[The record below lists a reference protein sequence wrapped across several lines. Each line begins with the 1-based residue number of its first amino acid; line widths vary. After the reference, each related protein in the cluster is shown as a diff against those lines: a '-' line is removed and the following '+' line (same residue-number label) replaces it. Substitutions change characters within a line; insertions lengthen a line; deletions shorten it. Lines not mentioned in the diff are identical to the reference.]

1 MSGYIGKVLRINLKQ
16 KSVKVEALDIEK
28 AKQFIGGRGLGTKL
42 FMDEV
47 DPNVDAFSPENKLF
61 IVAGPLTG
69 TNVPTGG
76 RYMVVTKSPLSG
88 TIASSNSGGHWGA
101 ELKAAGYDLIII
113 EEKAD
118 EPVYI
123 TIVDDKVEIKE
134 ASKLWGKLV
143 TEVTNEIKTEMPDK
157 AKILAI
163 GPAGEQLSRM
173 AAIMND
179 YDRAAGR
186 SGVGAV
192 MGSKNLKAIAVKGS
206 GKTPI
211 FDEVKLKEA
220 NSAYLKKIKEHGV
233 TGTGLPTYGTA
244 VLVNIIN
251 ENGVLPTNNFQTS
264 HFEAADDI
272 GGETMTNEYLVKK
285 NACYRCPSACG
296 RWVKI
301 EDMGLEVGGPEYE
314 TLWAFGAD
322 CGISDIVSIFKA
334 NYWCNEYGLDTISVG
349 ATIAAA
355 MELYQKGYI
364 KDHEL
369 DGTSLEFGN
378 SDATIAWTQ
387 KIGKQ
392 EGLGAK
398 MAEGSY
404 RLCEMYGAPELSMS
418 VKKLELPAYDPRAIQ
433 GQGLQFAT
441 SNRGGCHV
449 RGYMIS
455 PEILGAPEKLDRFTI
470 EGKAQ
475 WVKTFQDLT
484 AVIDSL
490 GLCLFTSFAMNAAD
504 YAEAYNAV
512 CGTEH
517 TVESLLEAGERI
529 YNLERLF
536 NLQAGIDP
544 DQDTLPKRLLEDPI
558 PAGPSKGSVH
568 RLSEL
573 LPEYYTLRGWGENG
587 IPEKDRLTKLGL

>member
-211 FDEVKLKEA
+211 FDEAKLKDA
-220 NSAYLKKIKEHGV
+220 LQTRGNQV
-233 TGTGLPTYGTA
+233 
-244 VLVNIIN
+244 VN
-251 ENGVLPTNNFQTS
+251 LFSQTS
-264 HFEAADDI
+264 VKIPIYSSALSADDR
-272 GGETMTNEYLVKK
+272 VK
-285 NACYRCPSACG
+285 R
-296 RWVKI
+296 
-301 EDMGLEVGGPEYE
+301 
-314 TLWAFGAD
+314 
-322 CGISDIVSIFKA
+322 
-334 NYWCNEYGLDTISVG
+334 
-349 ATIAAA
+349 
-355 MELYQKGYI
+355 
-364 KDHEL
+364 
-369 DGTSLEFGN
+369 N
-378 SDATIAWTQ
+378 SDQGIFQRINDIFEDNTKTTGKKGLLLEKAGIKGNYTEFNNLLTTDMVNKQKYIDLMKTRMATKEDQYYSQFA
-387 KIGKQ
+387 
-392 EGLGAK
+392 
-398 MAEGSY
+398 
-404 RLCEMYGAPELSMS
+404 
-418 VKKLELPAYDPRAIQ
+418 KLE
-433 GQGLQFAT
+433 T
-441 SNRGGCHV
+441 
-449 RGYMIS
+449 
-455 PEILGAPEKLDRFTI
+455 
-470 EGKAQ
+470 
-475 WVKTFQDLT
+475 
-484 AVIDSL
+484 
-490 GLCLFTSFAMNAAD
+490 AMNKMNSQSSWIAQQM
-504 YAEAYNAV
+504 
-512 CGTEH
+512 G
-517 TVESLLEAGERI
+517 G
-529 YNLERLF
+529 
-536 NLQAGIDP
+536 Q
-544 DQDTLPKRLLEDPI
+544 
-558 PAGPSKGSVH
+558 
-568 RLSEL
+568 
-573 LPEYYTLRGWGENG
+573 
-587 IPEKDRLTKLGL
+587 